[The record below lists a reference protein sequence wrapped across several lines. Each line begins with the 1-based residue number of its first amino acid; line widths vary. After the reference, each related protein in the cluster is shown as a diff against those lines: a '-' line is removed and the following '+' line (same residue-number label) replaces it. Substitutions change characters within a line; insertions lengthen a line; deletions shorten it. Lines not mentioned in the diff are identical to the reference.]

1 MKFTIL
7 FALPLAVSAAV
18 IGSQAAL
25 AVAPVAGI
33 DKLTPKLKKNAQR
46 TLTKFGPYKLDAA
59 STGGKASGGMGGM
72 GMGGM
77 DNTLGGQ
84 TFALSINKGFCNDAG
99 PCTVYAGKL
108 GVMFADGTPA
118 TPEKGIYIH
127 HVLTTDVN
135 KRTEPFLSACNAP
148 TRAGFSV
155 SSLRPGSSGFVGVG
169 EDSGDHPVLYTTEDG
184 TVDAG
189 YHIKQ
194 GEKFE
199 ANVVLVNY
207 NKEPKNVLVTY
218 DLEWSPGL
226 VGANT
231 KGMLIAINQCMG
243 TRIKTSS
250 AGPATTKSGDF
261 TFLEGGKLF
270 AARGH
275 LHDGGDEMNLYING
289 KQACTSKA
297 TYGDGIG
304 GSETKMITS
313 MSMCT
318 DPIPIKKGDTL
329 SMGVVYDLKKYPL
342 RKSASGKEA
351 SGVMGMWSLT
361 FAPGA

>member
-1 MKFTIL
+1 MKSAIL

-18 IGSQAAL
+18 IGSQAGN

-33 DKLTPKLKKNAQR
+33 DKLTPVLKKNAQR

-59 STGGKASGGMGGM
+59 STGGKGGG

-84 TFALSINKGFCNDAG
+84 TFSLSINKGFCNDAG
-99 PCTVYAGKL
+99 PCTVYTGKL
-108 GVMFADGTPA
+108 GVMFEDGTAA

-135 KRTEPFLSACNAP
+135 KKTAPFLSACNAP
-148 TRAGFSV
+148 TRPGFSV
-155 SSLRPGSSGFVGVG
+155 SSLKPGSTGFVGVG
-169 EDSGDHPVLYTTEDG
+169 EDSGDHPVLYTSEDG

-189 YHIKQ
+189 YHIKP
-194 GEKFE
+194 GERFE

-207 NKEPKNVLVTY
+207 NKEPRNVLVTY

-231 KGMLIAINQCMG
+231 KGMLIAVNQCLG
-243 TRIKTSS
+243 TRIKTSTT
-250 AGPATTKSGDF
+250 GPATTKSGDF

-270 AARGH
+270 GERGH
-275 LHDGGDEMNLYING
+275 LHDGGEEMELFING
-289 KQACTSKA
+289 RKACVSKA
-297 TYGDGIG
+297 TYGTSIS
-304 GSETKMITS
+304 GSEIKTINS

-318 DPIPIKKGDTL
+318 DPIEVKKGDTL

-342 RKSASGKEA
+342 RKSASGQEA
-351 SGVMGMWSLT
+351 HGVMGMWSLT
-361 FAPGA
+361 FAPSSS